1 MTFQTIR
8 PWIIRGLALLG
19 ALAIILFIVN
29 IFINPIGTRTSSF
42 YMGESLGQSTA
53 ADSYVKSMASQAMPA
68 QENAVMSRP
77 IIQPSPEL
85 LYDEDIDKQSD
96 QKVIK
101 NGSLDLIVDHADET
115 LTQIKTIVVSKKGY
129 IQYATTQEHSN
140 GTKSG
145 FATVRVPEETFDTTI
160 VELKA
165 LALIVTQESVNSDDV
180 TEQYID
186 LAARLKNAQLQE
198 VRYTEILQVAK
209 TVEEMI
215 KVETALA
222 NVRSTIE
229 SLTGQIQYLDSQT
242 NLSTIT
248 LSLSEEPVVTVGG
261 KEFRPGT
268 TIKEA
273 AQTVVALAQWLVEAV
288 IWVAIVGVG
297 VGVPL
302 LFLGWLLWKGV
313 QKIRAQMKR

>member
-8 PWIIRGLALLG
+8 PWIMGGLALLG
-19 ALAIILFIVN
+19 VLAIILFITTLFV
-29 IFINPIGTRTSSF
+29 NPIGMKTGSVF
-42 YMGESLGQSTA
+42 MEESLGQSGA
-53 ADSYVKSMASQAMPA
+53 ADAFFAVPGMPIP
-68 QENAVMSRP
+68 ENTIMSRSSIMP
-77 IIQPSPEL
+77 PSPEL
-85 LYDEDIDKQSD
+85 LYDEDIDKQTD
-96 QKVIK
+96 QKVIR
-101 NGSLDLIVDHADET
+101 NGSLDLIVDHADES
-115 LTQIKTIVVSKKGY
+115 LTAIKTIVASKKGY
-129 IQYATTQEHSN
+129 VQYATTQEHTD

-145 FATVRVPEETFDTTI
+145 YATVRVPEEMFDTTI
-160 VELKA
+160 TELKA
-165 LALIVTQESVNSDDV
+165 LALVVTQESVNSDDV

-198 VRYTEILQVAK
+198 ARYIEILQAAK

-215 KVETALA
+215 QVETALA

-242 NLSTIT
+242 NFSTIT

-273 AQTVVALAQWLVEAV
+273 SQAVVALAQWLVKTV
-288 IWVAIVGVG
+288 IWVAIVGAG
-297 VGVPL
+297 VGIPL
-302 LFLGWLLWKGV
+302 LLLGWLVWKV
-313 QKIRAQMKR
+313 AQKIRTQMKR

>member
-229 SLTGQIQYLDSQT
+229 SL
-242 NLSTIT
+242 
-248 LSLSEEPVVTVGG
+248 
-261 KEFRPGT
+261 
-268 TIKEA
+268 
-273 AQTVVALAQWLVEAV
+273 
-288 IWVAIVGVG
+288 
-297 VGVPL
+297 
-302 LFLGWLLWKGV
+302 
-313 QKIRAQMKR
+313 